1 MKRQILSIAIV
12 LMALAPN
19 IEANNI
25 DYVLQQIK
33 LNNTQL
39 KALNAEIEAQ
49 TADIKS
55 SNNLSDP
62 TIDGAYLFGVGSTGR
77 APPGP
82 HRGQHWRQM
91 GAWSL
96 ARI

>member
-1 MKRQILSIAIV
+1 MKRQILSIAIA

-39 KALNAEIEAQ
+39 KALNAEI
-49 TADIKS
+49 
-55 SNNLSDP
+55 
-62 TIDGAYLFGVGSTGR
+62 
-77 APPGP
+77 
-82 HRGQHWRQM
+82 
-91 GAWSL
+91 
-96 ARI
+96 